1 MNNEELNKVLT
12 VLINATEAC
21 STTITFLLD
30 RVEGLEQEVCMLR
43 DKLADKQKSI

>member
-30 RVEGLEQEVCMLR
+30 RVKSLEQEVHILR
-43 DKLADKQKSI
+43 DKLANK